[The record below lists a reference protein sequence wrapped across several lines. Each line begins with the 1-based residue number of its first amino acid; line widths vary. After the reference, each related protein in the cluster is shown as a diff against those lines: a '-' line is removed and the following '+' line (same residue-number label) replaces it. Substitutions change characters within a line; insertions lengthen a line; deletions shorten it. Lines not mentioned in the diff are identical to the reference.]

1 MTEIRPFRGLLYDKS
16 KAGGDYASVMAPPYD
31 VISKNMQD
39 ELYEKNAHNIIRL
52 ILGKDIGG
60 DTPENNKYTRARR
73 FLDEWQR
80 EGALRRDDTDSFYIY
95 LQEYGYKGEK
105 HRRIGFIGIIK
116 IGETGKD
123 TVLPHEHT
131 LAKPK
136 EDRMNLIK
144 QVQSNLSPIFT
155 LYDDKD
161 GIVRS
166 ILEGSAG
173 TVSPLIDIDVDGEK
187 HKLWR
192 LSDKESIEGI
202 TSRMADKK
210 VFIADGHH
218 RYEVA
223 RAYRDMRRQQDGYD
237 GSADYIMMY
246 FTDTGEDNDLTV
258 MATHRV
264 VRVMPRVDDGEVI
277 GRLGEYFDVTEC
289 GELSGLMERL
299 DKGYAEEHAFGFF
312 DGKNYIFMKPKDK
325 NSLRGFVKEDK
336 TEQWKQLDVSVLHS
350 VVLDDILSV
359 TSSEGN
365 ITYVREPEKAEAL
378 VRDGSHM
385 AAFFLNPTRVGQL
398 KAVAECG
405 EMMPQK
411 STYFYPKLL
420 SGLVIHR
427 FGA

>member
-16 KAGGDYASVMAPPYD
+16 KTGGDYANVMAPPYD

-39 ELYEKNAHNIIRL
+39 ELYEKNAHNIVRL
-52 ILGKDIGG
+52 ILGKDAAGG
-60 DTPENNKYTRARR
+60 SPENNKYTRARR
-73 FLDEWQR
+73 FLDEWQQ

-105 HRRIGFIGIIK
+105 HRRIGFIGIMK

-166 ILEGSAG
+166 ILEGSVG
-173 TVSPLIDIDVDGEK
+173 TASPLIDIDVDGEK

-246 FTDTGEDNDLTV
+246 FTDMGEDNDLTV

-264 VRVMPRVDDGEVI
+264 IKVMPRADDGEFI
-277 GRLGEYFDVTEC
+277 GMLGEHFDVTEC

-299 DKGYAEEHAFGFF
+299 DKSFAQDQAFGFF
-312 DGKNYIFMKPKDK
+312 DGKNYIFMKTKDK

-350 VVLDDILSV
+350 VVLDGILSV
-359 TSSEGN
+359 ASAEGN
-365 ITYVREPEKAEAL
+365 ITYVREPEKAETL

-427 FGA
+427 FGV

>member
-1 MTEIRPFRGLLYDKS
+1 MTEIKPFRGLVYDKS
-16 KAGGDYASVMAPPYD
+16 KTEGDYANVMAPPYD
-31 VISKNMQD
+31 VISESMQD
-39 ELYEKNAHNIIRL
+39 ELYEKNAHNVIRL
-52 ILGKDIGG
+52 ILGKDTDG
-60 DTPENNKYTRARR
+60 DTPENNRYTRAKR

-80 EGALRRDDTDSFYIY
+80 EGVLTPDDTDSFYVY
-95 LQEYGYKGEK
+95 LQEYGHKDEK
-105 HRRIGFIGIIK
+105 YRRIGFIGIMK

-161 GIVRS
+161 GIVRR
-166 ILEGSAG
+166 ILEEGAG
-173 TVSPLIDIDVDGEK
+173 ATSPVIDIDVDGEK

-192 LSDKESIEGI
+192 LSDKETIEGI

-223 RAYRDMRRQQDGYD
+223 RAYREMRRQQDGYD

-246 FTDTGEDNDLTV
+246 FTDMGEDNDLTV

-264 VRVMPRVDDGEVI
+264 IKVMPPTGDGGFI

-299 DKGYAEEHAFGFF
+299 DKGFAEDHAFGFF

-325 NSLRGFVKEDK
+325 NSLRGFIKEDK

-350 VVLDDILSV
+350 AVLDGILSV
-359 TSSEGN
+359 TGAEGN
-365 ITYVREPEKAEAL
+365 ITYVREPEKAESL

-427 FGA
+427 FGV